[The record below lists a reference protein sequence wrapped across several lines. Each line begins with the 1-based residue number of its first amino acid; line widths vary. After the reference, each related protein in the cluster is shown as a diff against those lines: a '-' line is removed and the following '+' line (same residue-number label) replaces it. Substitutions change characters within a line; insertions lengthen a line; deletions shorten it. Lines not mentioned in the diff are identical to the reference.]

1 MDPRHIELL
10 NSVIRTPGRRINKE
24 RKRERER
31 EREREILFTAR
42 GGLVIGLYSRP
53 EHLTR
58 RARAR
63 ALPSHRVVRTY
74 VVGAFIR

>member
-24 RKRERER
+24 RK
-31 EREREILFTAR
+31 REREILFTAR